1 MSLSFG
7 EIRNNSLS
15 GLTVALALVPE
26 ALAFALVA
34 HVNPLTGLYA
44 AFVLCL
50 ITAMFGGRPGMISG
64 ATGSMAVVMVS
75 LVAEHG
81 AQYLFA
87 TVVLLGLLQLL
98 FGVLKF
104 GKFIRMVPHPVMLGF
119 VNGLAIVIF
128 MAQLPH
134 FKSIDATGAMHWLQ
148 GIPLLVMLG
157 LVAMSMAIIYLL
169 PKLTRLVPSALAA
182 IILVALLT
190 QLAGIDTRTVGDLA
204 SIKGGFPPFHI
215 PDVPWNLETLRIVFP
230 YALIL
235 SIIGLTESLLTLNL
249 IDEMTETRG
258 QPNRECMA
266 QGAANVLSGF
276 FSGMGGCAM
285 IGQSMI
291 NVNAGA
297 TRRLSGIVAAIA
309 LLSFILFASDLIER
323 IPLAALVGVMF
334 VVAEKTFEWGSV
346 RVFGKVPKA
355 DALVVVAVTLVTVFT
370 DLAIAVVVGVVIAA
384 LVFAWQHAKHIEVKT
399 SIDRQG
405 CKIYALKGTLFFAS
419 VSGFADLFTPRQD
432 PQEVVIEFMDAKV
445 MDHSAIE
452 AIDALAERYQ
462 KLGKRLHLRHLS
474 PDCAELLHKAR
485 HMIEV
490 NVLEDPVYHPAD
502 DQLG

>member
-1 MSLSFG
+1 MSLSFS
-7 EIRNNSLS
+7 EIRNNTLS

-50 ITAMFGGRPGMISG
+50 VTAMFGGRPGMISG

-75 LVAEHG
+75 LVVTHG
-81 AQYLFA
+81 VEYLFA
-87 TVVLLGLLQLL
+87 TVVLLGLLQLV
-98 FGVLKF
+98 FGALKF

-119 VNGLAIVIF
+119 VNGLAIVIAL
-128 MAQLPH
+128 AQLHH
-134 FKSIDATGAMHWLQ
+134 FKEKGADGAMHWLH
-148 GIPLLVMLG
+148 GTPLMVMLG
-157 LVAMSMAIIYLL
+157 LVALSMAIIYLL
-169 PKLTRLVPSALAA
+169 PKFTRAIPSALAA
-182 IILVALLT
+182 IIVVALLT
-190 QLAGIDTRTVGDLA
+190 QFGGIVTRTVGDLA

-215 PDVPWNLETLRIVFP
+215 PDVPWNLQTLRIVFP

-258 QPNRECMA
+258 QPNRECLA
-266 QGAANVLSGF
+266 QGAANVLSGL

-297 TRRLSGIVAAIA
+297 TRRLSGIVAGIA
-309 LLSFILFASDLIER
+309 LLCFILFASDLIER

-346 RVFGKVPKA
+346 RVFGKVPRA
-355 DALVVVAVTLVTVFT
+355 DALVVVAVTVVTVFT
-370 DLAIAVVVGVVIAA
+370 DLAIAVVVGVVVSA
-384 LVFAWQHAKHIEVKT
+384 LVFAWQHAKQIGVTT
-399 SIDRQG
+399 SIDNQG
-405 CKIYALKGTLFFAS
+405 CKIYALEGSLFFAS
-419 VSGFADLFTPRQD
+419 VTSFADLFTPRED
-432 PQEVVIEFMDAKV
+432 PRDVIIEFRDARV
-445 MDHSAIE
+445 MDHSAI
-452 AIDALAERYQ
+452 ATRNWV
-462 KLGKRLHLRHLS
+462 S
-474 PDCAELLHKAR
+474 DCTFAT
-485 HMIEV
+485 
-490 NVLEDPVYHPAD
+490 
-502 DQLG
+502 

>member
-1 MSLSFG
+1 MSYSFS
-7 EIRNNSLS
+7 EIRNNTLS

-44 AFVLCL
+44 AFVMCL
-50 ITAMFGGRPGMISG
+50 VTALFGGRPGMISG

-75 LVAEHG
+75 LVVTHG
-81 AQYLFA
+81 VQYLFA
-87 TVVLLGLLQLL
+87 TVVLLGLMQLL
-98 FGVLKF
+98 FGALKF

-128 MAQLPH
+128 MAQLSH
-134 FKSIDATGAMHWLQ
+134 FKEKGADGAMHWLH
-148 GIPLLVMLG
+148 GTPLLVMLG
-157 LVAMSMAIIYLL
+157 LVALSMAIIYLL
-169 PKLTRLVPSALAA
+169 PRFTRAIPSALAA
-182 IILVALLT
+182 IIVVALVTLYG
-190 QLAGIDTRTVGDLA
+190 GIDTRTVGDLA

-215 PDVPWNLETLRIVFP
+215 PDVPWDFATLRVVFP

-235 SIIGLTESLLTLNL
+235 SVIGLTESLLTLNL

-266 QGAANVLSGF
+266 QGAANVLSGL

-297 TRRLSGIVAAIA
+297 TKRLSGIVAGVA
-309 LLSFILFASDLIER
+309 LLCFILYASDLIER

-346 RVFGKVPKA
+346 RVFGKVPGA
-355 DALVVVAVTLVTVFT
+355 DALVVVAVTAVTVFT
-370 DLAIAVVVGVVIAA
+370 DLAIAVVVGVVISA
-384 LVFAWQHAKHIEVKT
+384 LVFAWKHARQIGVST
-399 SIDRQG
+399 RIDRDG
-405 CKIYALKGTLFFAS
+405 CKVYELEGTLFFAS
-419 VSGFADLFTPRQD
+419 VSNFADLFSPRED
-432 PQEVVIEFMDAKV
+432 PKDVIVEFRNARV

-452 AIDALAERYQ
+452 AIDVLAVRYQ

-485 HMIEV
+485 NMIEV
-490 NVLEDPVYHPAD
+490 NVLEDPTYHLAD